1 MAPTI
6 RTRPSCPHSQSLPSG
21 SIHKPLILILKDRE
35 NENHNHRK
43 LIKLI
48 TWTTALSKS
57 VKL

>member
-1 MAPTI
+1 MAC
-6 RTRPSCPHSQSLPSG
+6 PSEQDPVSHSHQEASVSLLSLPVRG
-21 SIHKPLILILKDRE
+21 RE
-35 NENHNHRK
+35 NENYNHRK